1 VQRHPFDPVSAVFGV
16 LAVALGILVAT
27 RSLGG
32 FDTAGGW
39 WLAAAAAVVGVALIP
54 WNLRGAGAAAD
65 EHEDAVVEG
74 EGPALPVG
82 ADADLGE
89 DAGDPRR

>member
-1 VQRHPFDPVSAVFGV
+1 VQRHPFDPISAVFGV

-54 WNLRGAGAAAD
+54 WNLRGAGAGGD
-65 EHEDAVVEG
+65 DHDGSVVER
-74 EGPALPVG
+74 EGPELGVG
-82 ADADLGE
+82 ADAEPGE
-89 DAGDPRR
+89 DAGDPSR